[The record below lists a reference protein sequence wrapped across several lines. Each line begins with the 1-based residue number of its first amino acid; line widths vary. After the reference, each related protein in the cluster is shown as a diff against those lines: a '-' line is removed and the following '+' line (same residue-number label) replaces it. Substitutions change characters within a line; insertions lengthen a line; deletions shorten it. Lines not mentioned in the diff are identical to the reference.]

1 MKGKV
6 IKFNLV
12 GGILVLILIIALI
25 IGLIV
30 GIPKLFKNKDENDN
44 KDENNNVEVGK
55 SYESND
61 GYEFENKL
69 INETDNSFRKG
80 KEVFE
85 NVNFNMYYN
94 PEKFTLERNTDSVS
108 IITYNKNK
116 STAIMIE
123 VRMGNYEEDMDK
135 LTEIG
140 QREISELIIDNTSVL
155 KEIVNVNNK
164 IQYKYYIPKDDEK
177 YLIAILEC
185 DLEQKEKILSEM
197 EKMIESIDI
206 L

>member
-25 IGLIV
+25 IGLII

-44 KDENNNVEVGK
+44 NSNNAEVE
-55 SYESND
+55 ESNELNNSF
-61 GYEFENKL
+61 EFENNS
-69 INETDNSFRKG
+69 IDETANSFAKG

-94 PEKFTLERNTDSVS
+94 PKKFTPERNTENVS
-108 IITYNKNK
+108 IITYNNNK

-123 VRMGNYEEDMDK
+123 ARMGDYEEYVSR
-135 LTEIG
+135 L
-140 QREISELIIDNTSVL
+140 REIEKIEMSELIIDNTSVL
-155 KEIVNVNNK
+155 KEIVNVNNR
-164 IQYKYYIPKDDEK
+164 IQHKYYIPKDDEK
-177 YLIAILEC
+177 YLIVILEC
-185 DLEQKEKILSEM
+185 DLEQEEKILPEM